1 MFLGEILKIKI
12 ALVLFFS
19 IWIILLAKIY
29 YISIKSNSYYEGLA
43 KQNAIKTEDLAPL
56 RGLIFDVNGKPI
68 AVNKLGFSIGIKP
81 GLSSK
86 KNLKKLEKE
95 LKFIKSLFPLLKID
109 KIKKSYLKQDSPYM
123 HKFVRV
129 VDFIS
134 YNDIIKEFTKLSL
147 DKNLEIKIASKRY
160 YPNSDLASHIIGYV
174 GKANSEEMEKDNI
187 SKLTEFIGKTGIEK
201 YYNKVLEGEKGV
213 KKVKVNAYNK
223 EIETISTK
231 LPTSN
236 NIKLTIDIRLQKYIS
251 NLFKNKSGSLIVMN
265 ARNGKILAAGS
276 FPEYDLN
283 DFVSGISE
291 KKWKSLSTDF
301 NHPFTNKIT
310 KGLYPPGSVIKMGV
324 ALAFLRSGLITTKT
338 TIFDTGSITLG
349 KREFRDWKRGGHGY
363 VNMEKAIRESCDT
376 YFYDGALKVGIEKI
390 SPTLRD
396 LGFGKKTG
404 IDLPNEFIGTVP
416 GRKWKMKKYNQPWY
430 RGETLITA
438 IGQGYFL
445 VTPIQIAR
453 YTALLATGFGVIPH
467 LIDSVNGVKAKF
479 GKDKNIFTKRDKSY
493 LRKIRKYMYEV
504 THALHGTATRHIH
517 TKVQI
522 AGKTGTAQ
530 VVGIPQGDK
539 KRMKEDEL
547 KYFKRSHAWLTTYG
561 PYKNPQYV
569 VTAIVEHGGHGGSAA
584 GKIISKIYDK
594 LLELGYVK

>member
-1 MFLGEILKIKI
+1 MKIKI

-19 IWIILLAKIY
+19 IWIVLLVKVF
-29 YISIKSNSYYEGLA
+29 YISIKSNVYYEGLA
-43 KQNAIKTEDLAPL
+43 KQNAIKTEELAPL
-56 RGLIFDVNGKPI
+56 RGSIFDVNGKPM

-86 KNLKKLEKE
+86 KNIKKLEKE
-95 LKFIKSLFPLLKID
+95 LNFLKSLFPSLEIEKL
-109 KIKKSYLKQDSPYM
+109 KKSYLKQDSPYL

-129 VDFIS
+129 IEFMS
-134 YNDIIKEFTKLSL
+134 YNNIIKEFTKLSL
-147 DKNLEIKIASKRY
+147 DKNLQIKISSKRY
-160 YPNSDLASHIIGYV
+160 YPNGDLASHLIGYV
-174 GKANSEEMEKDNI
+174 GKSNLKEMEKDNI
-187 SKLTEFIGKTGIEK
+187 SKLTEYIGKTGIEK
-201 YYNKVLEGEKGV
+201 YYNKILEGEKGI
-213 KKVKVNAYNK
+213 KEVKVNAFNK
-223 EIETISTK
+223 EIETIRKK

-236 NIKLTIDIRLQKYIS
+236 NIKLTVDLRLQKYIS
-251 NLFKNKSGSLIVMN
+251 DLFKDKSGSIIIMN
-265 ARNGKILAAGS
+265 AKNGKILAAGS

-283 DFVSGISE
+283 NFVSGISE
-291 KKWKSLSTDF
+291 KEWKALSSDF

-310 KGLYPPGSVIKMGV
+310 KGLYPPGSTIKMGV
-324 ALAFLRSGLITTKT
+324 ALAFLRSGLINFKT
-338 TIFDTGSITLG
+338 TIFDSGSITLG
-349 KREFRDWKRGGHGY
+349 KRKFRDWKKGGHGY

-390 SPTLRD
+390 SPTLHD

-416 GRKWKMKKYNQPWY
+416 GKRWKIDKYNQPWY

-453 YTALLATGFGVIPH
+453 YTALLATGFGVVPH
-467 LIDSVNGVKAKF
+467 LIDSVEGVKACF
-479 GKDKNIFTKRDKSY
+479 GKDRTIFTKKDKFY

-504 THALHGTATRHIH
+504 THSLHGTATRHIH

-530 VVGIPQGDK
+530 VVGIPQGEK

-561 PYKNPQYV
+561 PYKDPQYV

-584 GKIISKIYDK
+584 GEIISKIYDK
-594 LLELGYVK
+594 LLELGYIK

>member
-1 MFLGEILKIKI
+1 MKIKI

-19 IWIILLAKIY
+19 IWIVLLAKVF
-29 YISIKSNSYYEGLA
+29 YISIKSNVYYEGLA
-43 KQNAIKTEDLAPL
+43 KQNAIKTEELAPL
-56 RGLIFDVNGKPI
+56 RGSIFDVNGKPM

-86 KNLKKLEKE
+86 KNIKKLEKE
-95 LKFIKSLFPLLKID
+95 LNFLKSLFPSLEIEKL
-109 KIKKSYLKQDSPYM
+109 KKSYLKQDSPYL

-129 VDFIS
+129 IEFMS
-134 YNDIIKEFTKLSL
+134 YNNIIKEFTKLSL
-147 DKNLEIKIASKRY
+147 DKNLQIKISSKRY
-160 YPNSDLASHIIGYV
+160 YPNGDLASHLIGYV
-174 GKANSEEMEKDNI
+174 GKSNLKEMEKDNI
-187 SKLTEFIGKTGIEK
+187 SKLTEYIGKTGIEK
-201 YYNKVLEGEKGV
+201 YYNKILEGEKGI
-213 KKVKVNAYNK
+213 KEVKVNAFNK
-223 EIETISTK
+223 EIETIRKK

-236 NIKLTIDIRLQKYIS
+236 NIKLTVDLRLQKYIS
-251 NLFKNKSGSLIVMN
+251 DLFKDKSGSIIIMN
-265 ARNGKILAAGS
+265 AKNGKILAAGS

-283 DFVSGISE
+283 NFVSGISE
-291 KKWKSLSTDF
+291 KEWKALSSDF

-310 KGLYPPGSVIKMGV
+310 KGLYPPGSTIKMGV
-324 ALAFLRSGLITTKT
+324 ALAFLRSGLINFKT
-338 TIFDTGSITLG
+338 TIFDSGSITLG
-349 KREFRDWKRGGHGY
+349 KRKFRDWKKGGHGY

-390 SPTLRD
+390 SPTLHD

-404 IDLPNEFIGTVP
+404 IDLSNEFIGTVP
-416 GRKWKMKKYNQPWY
+416 GKRWKMDKYNQPWY

-453 YTALLATGFGVIPH
+453 YTALLATGFGVVPH
-467 LIDSVNGVKAKF
+467 LIDSVDGVKAYF
-479 GKDKNIFTKRDKSY
+479 GKDRTIFTKKDKFY

-504 THALHGTATRHIH
+504 THSLHGTATRHIH

-530 VVGIPQGDK
+530 VVGIPQGEK

-561 PYKNPQYV
+561 PYKDPQYV

-584 GKIISKIYDK
+584 GEIISKIYDK
-594 LLELGYVK
+594 LLELGYIK